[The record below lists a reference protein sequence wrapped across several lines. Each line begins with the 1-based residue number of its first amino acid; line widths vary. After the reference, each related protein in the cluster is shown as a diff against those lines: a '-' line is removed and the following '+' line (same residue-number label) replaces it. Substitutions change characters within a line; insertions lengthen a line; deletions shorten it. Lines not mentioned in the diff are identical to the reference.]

1 MTSQSKQP
9 IKQFHKF
16 QAIAGILTL
25 LLVYQTQS
33 SVVLADKIFAPTN
46 LIAQSNTAVALD
58 DKEGLSAQ
66 ADHAI
71 KREITVEARVKKLLA
86 TDTEGLP
93 HQKFLIELSNGS
105 TILIAHDLKYA
116 PTVPIQA
123 GDVLRIHGEY
133 IWNSL
138 GGLIHWTHHSDTP
151 RHENGWIDFNGVRY
165 Q

>member
-1 MTSQSKQP
+1 MTNQP
-9 IKQFHKF
+9 KRFDKL
-16 QAIAGILTL
+16 QAVAGILA
-25 LLVYQTQS
+25 LLVICQS
-33 SVVLADKIFAPTN
+33 QSMALADKVFAPANLTN
-46 LIAQSNTAVALD
+46 QANVATALD
-58 DKEGLSAQ
+58 DKEALNAQ

-116 PTVPIQA
+116 PAVPIKA
-123 GDVLRIHGEY
+123 GDVLRIRGEY

-151 RHENGWIDFNGVRY
+151 RHDSGWIEFNGERY

>member
-1 MTSQSKQP
+1 MSN
-9 IKQFHKF
+9 
-16 QAIAGILTL
+16 QAGVAAG
-25 LLVYQTQS
+25 
-33 SVVLADKIFAPTN
+33 
-46 LIAQSNTAVALD
+46 LD
-58 DKEGLSAQ
+58 DKEALSAQ
-66 ADHAI
+66 TDHAI
-71 KREITVEARVKKLLA
+71 KREVTVEARVKKLLP

-116 PTVPIQA
+116 PTVPIKP

-133 IWNSL
+133 IWNKL

-151 RHENGWIDFNGVRY
+151 RHDSGWIEFNGTRY

>member
-1 MTSQSKQP
+1 MTSSQR
-9 IKQFHKF
+9 QFYKWQF
-16 QAIAGILTL
+16 LASVLTL
-25 LLVYQTQS
+25 CLAGQMQ
-33 SVVLADKIFAPTN
+33 SVVLAEKPFAPTN
-46 LIAQSNTAVALD
+46 LLAQAQTAIALD
-58 DKEGLSAQ
+58 DKEALNAQ

-71 KREITVEARVKKLLA
+71 QREITVQALVKKLLP

-116 PTVPIQA
+116 PAVPIQP

-133 IWNSL
+133 IWNKL

-151 RHENGWIDFNGVRY
+151 KHDSGWIDFNGMRY